1 MCNGQEIMPR
11 NMYVGV
17 KVLVFEWLLVIT
29 DLMEATLEHNNE
41 QIMGKVFNCF
51 VNISLAAQ

>member
-17 KVLVFEWLLVIT
+17 KVLGFEWLLVIT

-41 QIMGKVFNCF
+41 QIMG
-51 VNISLAAQ
+51 